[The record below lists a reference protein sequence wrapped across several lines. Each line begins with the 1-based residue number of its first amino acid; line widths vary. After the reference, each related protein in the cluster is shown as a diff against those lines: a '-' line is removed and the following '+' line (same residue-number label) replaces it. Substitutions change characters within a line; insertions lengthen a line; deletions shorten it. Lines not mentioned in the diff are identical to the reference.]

1 MIVHNRYKNDYLVR
15 RDKKRD
21 RSIDIDIKIEK
32 ALIWEKSEREIEK
45 GVVLIVEIATKM
57 PWGSKEEIT
66 LTKSNHYLHTL
77 F

>member
-15 RDKKRD
+15 RDEKRD

-32 ALIWEKSEREIEK
+32 ALIREKSEREIEK

-57 PWGSKEEIT
+57 P
-66 LTKSNHYLHTL
+66 
-77 F
+77 